1 MPNIQYT
8 CPEFATFTRNIYRCE
23 AELFLPGTKEII
35 ISQEGKTQ
43 GRPESMGFYAVGT
56 TPLTQPKEGILK
68 VFYADDGTAGGKLK
82 DLHTYWH
89 DLQKKGPLFGYFP
102 NASKTWL
109 IKKLQ
114 FEEEAKQLFADIMS
128 Q

>member
-1 MPNIQYT
+1 
-8 CPEFATFTRNIYRCE
+8 
-23 AELFLPGTKEII
+23 
-35 ISQEGKTQ
+35 
-43 GRPESMGFYAVGT
+43 MGFYAVGT
-56 TPLTQPKEGILK
+56 TPLTQPKEAILK

-109 IKKLQ
+109 ITKPQ
-114 FEEEAKQLFADIMS
+114 FEE
-128 Q
+128 